1 MAHAGKPW
9 GRGILALKS
18 AHVTS
23 VIARRQVARAAM
35 GLVWAGKVEGCLG
48 CVGTIRPTGVGMLD
62 GQQGR
67 VGQGV
72 GPVFTL
78 SAGKQTHEGTG
89 NWQVLF
95 IAGQGV
101 HMECRP
107 VLLRE

>member
-1 MAHAGKPW
+1 MAHAG
-9 GRGILALKS
+9 ILALNS

-23 VIARRQVARAAM
+23 VIARRQMARAAM
-35 GLVWAGKVEGCLG
+35 GLVWAGKVERCLG

-62 GQQGR
+62 GQQGC

-78 SAGKQTHEGTG
+78 SAYKQTHEGTG
-89 NWQVLF
+89 NWQALI
-95 IAGQGV
+95 IAEQGV

-107 VLLRE
+107 VLIRE